1 MKEIFA
7 KLPEEEKMAGMEWIA
22 IVKEELKTIQ
32 PVETRIKKIKYV
44 AKKSKI
50 KTKELWYADLL
61 PEDHDPEFDE
71 EYAFDLENGM
81 F

>member
-1 MKEIFA
+1 MKI
-7 KLPEEEKMAGMEWIA
+7 
-22 IVKEELKTIQ
+22 
-32 PVETRIKKIKYV
+32 
-44 AKKSKI
+44 
-50 KTKELWYADLL
+50 KELWYADLL

>member
-1 MKEIFA
+1 
-7 KLPEEEKMAGMEWIA
+7 MEWIA
-22 IVKEELKTIQ
+22 IVKEGLKSIQ

>member
-1 MKEIFA
+1 M
-7 KLPEEEKMAGMEWIA
+7 
-22 IVKEELKTIQ
+22 
-32 PVETRIKKIKYV
+32 KKIKLA
-44 AKKSKI
+44 AKKPIMKI
-50 KTKELWYADLL
+50 KELWYADLL